1 MMITAE
7 PSFTY
12 DGEYMKN
19 SGYFLNDAQVSSP
32 EISPENV
39 NVPGRI
45 GLLNMGNDIGARQI
59 TLEITLNC
67 SSQEDFNE
75 KRLYLENLVILQ
87 EPVEKPLILDTDT
100 KWTYYG
106 QFTALSDFEW
116 LNGYD
121 HKVTLTF
128 SCSDPLKYGE
138 QYDVPITDGLLTIT
152 PHGQQKTSP
161 IFSAIATAD
170 NTWCG
175 LSSYDQYV
183 YVGGKIDVESGEE
196 ALDVYTPVLQDTA
209 QDLNLWQRVSND
221 SVTWDVTSG
230 NVGKGSDFQQND
242 DDISV
247 KEFGENQ
254 GSKNEWYG
262 PALKRMMTKEL
273 DNWKVTWRIR
283 TVNRYARAENKL
295 ELYLLD
301 GTGKAIGKLS
311 IKDDGN
317 GSDQAIYV
325 QAYTGTG
332 LVKNVGSFIP
342 TVKKKKT
349 VTVAKKQKVKT
360 TDKKGKVTYKW
371 VTLKEPLKANEA
383 INDFSNFYGY
393 IEFEKVGNK
402 FFAKVVKMDETTRNE
417 VKTWESVWTDTRDTF
432 KKAVAGFG
440 LYAGKRAITED
451 SKGISY
457 KANYMAFCDLRV
469 YERIQIYDE
478 TIISS
483 NPETIIFEGDE
494 IVFDCESGR
503 VYKNGQ
509 LFMEALHNGSDWI
522 TLYGGVEEQLAF
534 AEGFDW
540 TMHYR
545 PTAY

>member
-1 MMITAE
+1 MAN
-7 PSFTY
+7 SFFY
-12 DGEYMKN
+12 DGIDMK
-19 SGYFLNDAQVSSP
+19 SMGIFLLERPV
-32 EISPENV
+32 ISQPKVTENV
-39 NVPGRI
+39 QDVPGRI
-45 GLLNMGNDIGARQI
+45 GGLFFGNSIGTRTI
-59 TLEITLNC
+59 TLKVALLCQTQEELNT
-67 SSQEDFNE
+67 SKLF
-75 KRLYLENLVILQ
+75 LENMITNEQVLEAPLV
-87 EPVEKPLILDTDT
+87 LDEETT
-100 KWTYYG
+100 WTYYG
-106 QFTALSDFEW
+106 HFAGRTDYEGTGAIYE
-116 LNGYD
+116 
-121 HKVTLTF
+121 VVTTLTF
-128 SCSDPLKYGE
+128 TCTDPLKYGE
-138 QYDVPITDGLLTIT
+138 QYDVPIADGLLTIT

-196 ALDVYTPVLQDTA
+196 ALDVYTPILQDTA

-230 NVGKGSDFQQND
+230 NVGKGSDFEQND

-317 GSDQAIYV
+317 GSNQAIYV

-332 LVKNVGSFIP
+332 TVKNVGSFIP